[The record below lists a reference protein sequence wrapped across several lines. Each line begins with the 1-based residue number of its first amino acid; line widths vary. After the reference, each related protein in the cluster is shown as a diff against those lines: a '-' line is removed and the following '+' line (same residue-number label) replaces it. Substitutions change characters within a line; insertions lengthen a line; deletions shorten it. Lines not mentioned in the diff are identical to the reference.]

1 MMYKEFIKDVPN
13 FPKPGILFK
22 DITPVF
28 ENAEAFKKLIDD
40 LAKLATSEFEFDK
53 LALIESRGFILGSAL
68 ALKLNKDF
76 CLLRKPGKLPRPSL
90 AETYDLEYGTDTL
103 HVHSDSIKKGERV
116 LILDDLLA
124 TGGTA
129 AAAEKLI
136 NRSEGE
142 LAGVMCFI
150 ELAFLNGRSQLKSKF
165 EPLIKY

>member
-1 MMYKEFIKDVPN
+1 MIYKEFIKDVPN

-28 ENAEAFKKLIDD
+28 ENSKAFSSLIND
-40 LAKLATSEFEFDK
+40 LASLTTKEFEFDK

-68 ALKLNKDF
+68 ALTLKKDF
-76 CLLRKPGKLPRPSL
+76 CLLRKPGKLPRPNLS
-90 AETYDLEYGTDTL
+90 ETYDLEYGTDTL
-103 HVHSDSIKKGERV
+103 NVHADSIKPNERV

-136 NRSEGE
+136 DRSEGE
-142 LAGVMCFI
+142 LAGVVCFI
-150 ELAFLNGRSQLKSKF
+150 ELALLNGKSQLRSKF
-165 EPLIKY
+165 ESLIKY